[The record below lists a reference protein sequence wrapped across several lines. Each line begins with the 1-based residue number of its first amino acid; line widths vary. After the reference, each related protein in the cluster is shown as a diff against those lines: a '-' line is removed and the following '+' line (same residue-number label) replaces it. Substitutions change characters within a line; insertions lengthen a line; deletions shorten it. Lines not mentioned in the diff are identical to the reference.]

1 LGPNRPREKWP
12 CRCLATGGMD
22 SSLAG
27 LGAARGWRR
36 SGRFIASACA
46 TMLIVAAGSRFPEAN
61 PLDGNSDAIA
71 IWGTAAAAPGA
82 LDRVAGMIKKTVYR
96 SSGRRVRGED
106 DKIPAIKTAAP
117 DLPLDVL
124 RNMDIR
130 VDSWS
135 APPLCSANALRI
147 SRRMRTLAHQL
158 YSWRKRAAHARTSGA
173 HVSRNDA
180 PSNEQ
185 LGPCP
190 LPPDRHARSH
200 RQHRLLHLLVR
211 RVRVTAQRSPSSR
224 TSGTSRRRTESA
236 SWFEKQ
242 ALAGTCPNKGTGP
255 AQRYRGLG
263 SGTLRCQN
271 GGETCRDRS
280 VLSRST
286 RPGIHSRNPVNS
298 RVHLTAGAVL
308 GVITYPLSRGLGVDA
323 DSETYHWCLDH
334 TTMGFLV

>member
-1 LGPNRPREKWP
+1 
-12 CRCLATGGMD
+12 M
-22 SSLAG
+22 
-27 LGAARGWRR
+27 
-36 SGRFIASACA
+36 
-46 TMLIVAAGSRFPEAN
+46 
-61 PLDGNSDAIA
+61 
-71 IWGTAAAAPGA
+71 
-82 LDRVAGMIKKTVYR
+82 
-96 SSGRRVRGED
+96 
-106 DKIPAIKTAAP
+106 
-117 DLPLDVL
+117 
-124 RNMDIR
+124 
-130 VDSWS
+130 
-135 APPLCSANALRI
+135 
-147 SRRMRTLAHQL
+147 

-263 SGTLRCQN
+263 SGTLLCQN

-286 RPGIHSRNPVNS
+286 WPGIHSRNPVNS

-323 DSETYHWCLDH
+323 DSETYHWCPDH
-334 TTMGFLV
+334 TSMGILV